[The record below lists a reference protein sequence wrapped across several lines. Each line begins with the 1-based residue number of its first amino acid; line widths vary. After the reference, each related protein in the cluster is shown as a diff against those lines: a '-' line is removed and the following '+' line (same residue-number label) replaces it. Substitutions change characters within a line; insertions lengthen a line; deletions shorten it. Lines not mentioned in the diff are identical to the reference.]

1 MGSRENLSALGGA
14 FAPWENDC
22 NLLAYR
28 TSPRVNIFLVKNPL
42 VPSMNIPHAVRTCL
56 VFQAFFLYFAVCG
69 QAALI
74 TTPVTSSE
82 FATVFSIAASKP
94 VTGSGA
100 VWYAQF
106 QAGNTSSTS
115 NTFEQWEVEIGNV
128 SGATD
133 YGHTSWVGNQTYDF
147 SISVNSANKLTAI
160 FNDGSSA
167 DDSGYRI
174 SDPFNEIWIQLVV
187 DTNVSTHHIDITNHE
202 VDSLALSNMSVG
214 GDTVDDYAS
223 QAFKFHFDDKL
234 SNIGQF
240 DLSGDAFLFVVGD
253 TQQWTYTA
261 VGVYN
266 PDLIPEPNSLLLL
279 LVGGV
284 ASLLLQRRARM

>member
-1 MGSRENLSALGGA
+1 MTMKTTLKFLAAAVAAL
-14 FAPWENDC
+14 
-22 NLLAYR
+22 LLAAPATR
-28 TSPRVNIFLVKNPL
+28 ADLVLTS
-42 VPSMNIPHAVRTCL
+42 
-56 VFQAFFLYFAVCG
+56 
-69 QAALI
+69 
-74 TTPVTSSE
+74 VTSAD
-82 FATVFSIAASKP
+82 FATVFNIAASKP
-94 VTGSGA
+94 VSGSGA

-115 NTFEQWEVEIGNV
+115 NTLEQWEIEIGGPA
-128 SGATD
+128 GATD
-133 YGHTSWVGNQTYDF
+133 YGHTTWAGNQTYDF

-160 FNDGSSA
+160 FNGGSSA

-174 SDPFNEIWIQLVV
+174 TDPFNEIWIQLVV

-234 SNIGQF
+234 SNIGEF
-240 DLSGDAFLFVVGD
+240 DLSGDAFLFVSSASAFN
-253 TQQWTYTA
+253 QAWTYTA

-266 PDLIPEPNSLLLL
+266 PSLVPEPNSALLLL
-279 LVGGV
+279 LAGGV
-284 ASLLLQRRARM
+284 SLLNRRRAGA